1 MCPHWGSLLGVNA
14 GVGAA
19 KKPGNEREMSGDS
32 AEASPLPSAPDRG
45 KAGSSSGL
53 LRDPERLLG
62 ARTASNPATKSRQ

>member
-1 MCPHWGSLLGVNA
+1 MCPHSGALLGGKA

-19 KKPGNEREMSGDS
+19 KKPGSEKEMSGDS

-53 LRDPERLLG
+53 LRGPKRLLG
-62 ARTASNPATKSRQ
+62 GRYGF